1 MRERHG
7 YYLEDLSV
15 GMTDVFAKTVG
26 EADVTLFAGLS
37 GDTNPLHLD
46 QSFAAQTRFGD
57 RIVHGMLAASLISTV
72 FGTRL
77 PGPGCVYLGQSLRFK
92 APVKLGDTVLA
103 RVTVKEILVDK
114 QRVLFDTVCTI
125 GDKVVLEGEGELM
138 VSRRADL
145 AVQAAE

>member
-7 YYLEDLSV
+7 YYLEDLSL

-46 QSFAAQTRFGD
+46 QNFAAQTRFGD

-92 APVKLGDTVLA
+92 APVKLGDTVQA

-125 GDKVVLEGEGELM
+125 GDKVVLDGEAELM

>member
-77 PGPGCVYLGQSLRFK
+77 PGPGCVYLGQTLRFK
-92 APVKLGDTVLA
+92 APVKLGDSVLA